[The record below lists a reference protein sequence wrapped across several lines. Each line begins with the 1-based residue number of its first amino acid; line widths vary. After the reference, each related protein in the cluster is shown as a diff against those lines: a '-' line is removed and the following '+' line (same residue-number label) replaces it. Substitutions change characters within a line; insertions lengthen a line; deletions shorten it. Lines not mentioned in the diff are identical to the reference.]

1 MLRSAGN
8 IAILKSEVM
17 KKTILLLDDKESIA
31 KVVAV
36 YLSGEY
42 DVVYFDNALKGF
54 SGYRRGI
61 SPI

>member
-1 MLRSAGN
+1 
-8 IAILKSEVM
+8 M

>member
-8 IAILKSEVM
+8 IVILKSEVM

-36 YLSGEY
+36 YLYGE
-42 DVVYFDNALKGF
+42 
-54 SGYRRGI
+54 
-61 SPI
+61 